1 MNPVNHSLQNELR
14 ITTRS
19 LEETRSLG
27 QAIGAYIE
35 SGIAI
40 ALTGDLG
47 SGKTAFVQ
55 GLARGLDVPERFY
68 ITSPTYTLINE
79 YPGRLRLFHID
90 LYRIG
95 DIDEPADLG
104 FEEIF
109 DGSAVVAVEWAGI
122 LPEEFL
128 SECLSLELIIIDDV
142 SRKIRI
148 TAKGA
153 AAEKLREKL
162 AGGKI

>member
-19 LEETRSLG
+19 LEETRALG
-27 QAIGAYIE
+27 HALGAYIE

-79 YPGRLRLFHID
+79 YSGRLRLFHID

-162 AGGKI
+162 AGEKI